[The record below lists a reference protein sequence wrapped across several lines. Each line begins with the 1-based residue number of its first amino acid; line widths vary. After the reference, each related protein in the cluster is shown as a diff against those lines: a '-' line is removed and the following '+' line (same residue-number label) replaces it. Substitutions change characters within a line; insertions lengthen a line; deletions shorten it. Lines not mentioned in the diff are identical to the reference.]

1 MTELLEKAFAVASR
15 LPDDEQD
22 AVATIVL
29 TELSSE
35 AHWRQAFAN
44 SEDKLAQLADEALEE
59 FRAGKT
65 TPLDEGLG

>member
-1 MTELLEKAFAVASR
+1 MAYDGCEGRLSMTELLENALA
-15 LPDDEQD
+15 
-22 AVATIVL
+22 
-29 TELSSE
+29 SE